1 MKIKIELDGLTLE
14 QANGLT
20 NFLSS
25 LNTCEEAK
33 QDIGPVVLKQEET
46 YPMRVRRPYTTE
58 TKIVNS
64 IEEHDEFCNGAF
76 KDEKSPA
83 IEEKPKQTRKKA
95 EKVDPSFYNLEDAQA
110 PKTNLPKEA
119 ITPEP
124 EHVEAI
130 EVVEPE
136 AFSVPT
142 LMQIRSLVA
151 QKAGEHKDAIKA
163 KLVELG
169 AQNVSTLDAKHFQS
183 IFDFL
188 NEL

>member
-1 MKIKIELDGLTLE
+1 MKIKIEVDGLTLE
-14 QANGLT
+14 HATELT
-20 NFLSS
+20 KFLSS
-25 LNTCEEAK
+25 LKPLEGIEQDTRTVVFNKEEA
-33 QDIGPVVLKQEET
+33 P
-46 YPMRVRRPYTTE
+46 
-58 TKIVNS
+58 S
-64 IEEHDEFCNGAF
+64 
-76 KDEKSPA
+76 

-95 EKVDPSFYNLEDAQA
+95 EKVETLSPEDFVKESANAFKNAIEEVKTEIQDVKESIEAQ
-110 PKTNLPKEA
+110 K
-119 ITPEP
+119 
-124 EHVEAI
+124 VEAI

-136 AFSVPT
+136 TVSAPT

-169 AQNVSTLDAKHFQS
+169 AQNVSTLDAKHFQT